1 MSLSEVPAK
10 MIEKT
15 EAFNEARLQTAVE
28 LTKLFYQAPKKPSTE
43 KEIFKTFFNYYAQLK
58 EISPPPLD
66 KINWKKKPFYITG
79 IIGAVV
85 MVVMVLY
92 YILFIRLGFSLK

>member
-15 EAFNEARLQTAVE
+15 EAFNEVRLQTAVE
-28 LTKLFYQAPKKPSTE
+28 LTKLFYQAPKKPSIE
-43 KEIFKTFFNYYAQLK
+43 KEIFKTSLSYYTQVK

-66 KINWKKKPFYITG
+66 KINWRKKLSI
-79 IIGAVV
+79 
-85 MVVMVLY
+85 
-92 YILFIRLGFSLK
+92 

>member
-43 KEIFKTFFNYYAQLK
+43 KEILQTFFNYYTQVK
-58 EISPPPLD
+58 DISPPPLD
-66 KINWKKKPFYITG
+66 KINWRKKSFSIIG
-79 IIGAVV
+79 VIGAVIMFV
-85 MVVMVLY
+85 LGLY
-92 YILFIRLGFSLK
+92 YILFIRGDFSLK